1 MRIPFVKMH
10 GCGNDYIYID
20 CREREPSTSL
30 GPGLDDPPA
39 LARRLSDRHFGVGG
53 DGIILI
59 LPSTQADYRMR
70 MFNADGSEAEMCGNG
85 IRCFAKW
92 LYDRGLVAG
101 EEARIETAAGIRVVR
116 IYADGGKARRVRV
129 DMGLP
134 HTSRGGIPM
143 IGPDCPVVREDLAVE
158 VPGQGTSI
166 FRITAVSMG
175 NPHCVVY
182 VDDTDMFP
190 VATYGPLI
198 ERHRAFPRRTNV
210 EFVQVLSAGEARMRV
225 WERGSG
231 ETLACGTGASAT
243 CVAGVLNGKT
253 DRRLLLHLLGG
264 DLELEWA
271 DDGSVYL
278 TGPAE
283 EVFEGTVEL

>member
-1 MRIPFVKMH
+1 MPFVKMH

-20 CREREPSTSL
+20 CRERAL
-30 GPGLDDPPA
+30 ADPPA

-59 LPSTQADYRMR
+59 LPSEQADYRMR

-92 LYDRGLVAG
+92 LYDRGLVEG
-101 EEARIETAAGIRVVR
+101 DEARIETGAGIRTVR
-116 IYADGGKARRVRV
+116 IYAEGGKARRVRV
-129 DMGLP
+129 NMGAPRLD
-134 HTSRGGIPM
+134 RAQIPM
-143 IGPDCPVVREDLAVE
+143 QGPPGQAVNDE
-158 VPGQGTSI
+158 LTIDVPGQGTHA
-166 FRITAVSMG
+166 FHFTAVSMG
-175 NPHCVVY
+175 NPHCIIY
-182 VDDTDMFP
+182 VADTDSYP
-190 VATYGPLI
+190 VTVHGPLI
-198 ERHRAFPRRTNV
+198 ERHPLFPKRVNV
-210 EFVQVLSAGEARMRV
+210 EFVQVLSAGEAKMRV

-243 CVAGVLNGKT
+243 CVAGVLNKKT

-278 TGPAE
+278 IGPAE
-283 EVFEGTVEL
+283 EVFEGVVEA

>member
-10 GCGNDYIYID
+10 GCGNDYIYMD
-20 CREREPSTSL
+20 CREREL
-30 GPGLDDPPA
+30 ADPPA

-59 LPSTQADYRMR
+59 MPSAQADYRMR

-92 LYDRGLVAG
+92 LYDRGLVKG
-101 EEARIETAAGIRVVR
+101 DEARIETGAGIRVVR
-116 IYADGGKARRVRV
+116 IYAEGGKARRVRV
-129 DMGLP
+129 NMGVPRLARS
-134 HTSRGGIPM
+134 HIPM
-143 IGPDCPVVREDLAVE
+143 EGPDCPIVREDLAIE
-158 VPGQGTSI
+158 VPSQGSVT

-175 NPHCVVY
+175 NPHCVIY
-182 VDDTDMFP
+182 VDATDSFP
-190 VATYGPLI
+190 VALYGPLI
-198 ERHRAFPRRTNV
+198 EHHKAFPRRTNV
-210 EFVQVLSAGEARMRV
+210 EFVQMLSAGEAKMRV

-243 CVAGVLNGKT
+243 CVAGVLNKKT

-271 DDGSVYL
+271 DDGTVFL

-283 EVFEGTVEL
+283 EVFEGTVEA